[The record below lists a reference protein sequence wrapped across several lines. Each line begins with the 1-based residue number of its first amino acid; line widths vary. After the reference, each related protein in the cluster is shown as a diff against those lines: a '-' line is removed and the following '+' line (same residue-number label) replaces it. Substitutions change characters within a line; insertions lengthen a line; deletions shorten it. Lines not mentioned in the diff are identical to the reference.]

1 MLLIV
6 VAFAKIPLKG
16 VAVIADALAIVLI
29 AHAGVTTAIT
39 EIFGFLT
46 TKNKKDNFSLS
57 FFIF

>member
-6 VAFAKIPLKG
+6 VAFAKIHLKG

-29 AHAGVTTAIT
+29 AHADATTAIT

-46 TKNKKDNFSLS
+46 TKNKKG
-57 FFIF
+57 

>member
-6 VAFAKIPLKG
+6 VAHAKIHLKG

-29 AHAGVTTAIT
+29 AHADATTAIT